1 MLVLTVE
8 VDVPEGMALAV
19 KEQIAMRLEC
29 YGDVR
34 VTKIEIKGKEGG
46 CYG

>member
-1 MLVLTVE
+1 MLILTVE
-8 VDVPEGMALAV
+8 VNVPEGMALAV

-34 VTKIEIKGKEGG
+34 VTNIEVKKKEGG
-46 CYG
+46 

>member
-34 VTKIEIKGKEGG
+34 VTKIEVKEEGG
-46 CYG
+46 

>member
-1 MLVLTVE
+1 MLILTVE
-8 VDVPEGMALAV
+8 VNVPPGLELAI

-34 VTKIEIKGKEGG
+34 VTKIEVKKKEGG

>member
-1 MLVLTVE
+1 MLILTVE
-8 VDVPEGMALAV
+8 VNVPPGLELAI

-34 VTKIEIKGKEGG
+34 VTNIEVKKKEGG